1 VDSKVL
7 LDFLARLKRLGK
19 VGGDGKEKEAEGMW
33 KKVESYAV
41 GRLTVLK
48 EKCGREMDESLVS
61 I

>member
-1 VDSKVL
+1 

-19 VGGDGKEKEAEGMW
+19 VDGSDGNGKEKEAEHMW
-33 KKVESYAV
+33 KKVEGYAV

-48 EKCGREMDESLVS
+48 EKCDREMDESLVS